1 MLKFVNSIRDQIHT
15 LSSSVRVSTIVN
27 VFPSLLYKS
36 LNFSVVALEIAVIR
50 VTFVVLERLMFMNG
64 FVSSS

>member
-36 LNFSVVALEIAVIR
+36 LNFSVVALETAVIR